1 MYYRHTCVCVW
12 VCVRAYK
19 QVYEYYA
26 FATYAT
32 SLHQLVI
39 VMDPATAAVTVPVAV
54 ALVVPIVV
62 VVSVACWLLLLLP
75 VVTVVK
81 FPRRHQD
88 KTRPINL

>member
-1 MYYRHTCVCVW
+1 MFG
-12 VCVRAYK
+12 VRAYK

-39 VMDPATAAVTVPVAV
+39 VMDPATAAVAVAVAV
-54 ALVVPIVV
+54 ALVVPFVV
-62 VVSVACWLLLLLP
+62 VIVVSVACCCCCLL
-75 VVTVVK
+75 VTVVK

>member
-1 MYYRHTCVCVW
+1 M
-12 VCVRAYK
+12 CVRAYK

-39 VMDPATAAVTVPVAV
+39 VMDPATAAVAV

-62 VVSVACWLLLLLP
+62 ASVVAVGRC
-75 VVTVVK
+75 
-81 FPRRHQD
+81 
-88 KTRPINL
+88 NCC